1 MFWSGTPQTPT
12 PILPQ
17 SVAGSGGLVRWPP
30 GPSPVAWW
38 GMGGWKALQQK
49 GPQWNG
55 NRNRKIPQEPGESV
69 WVREPLVLSP
79 AEASEASRR
88 HSQSCPTT
96 ISSAGPEDTS
106 DLHPGR
112 SKAGKETKQTPTLRA
127 IKAQGLVQ
135 PLWKAIQQFFEGYT
149 RSYPF
154 AQEFRS

>member
-1 MFWSGTPQTPT
+1 MEGSTAEGTPVKWKQE
-12 PILPQ
+12 Q
-17 SVAGSGGLVRWPP
+17 KDSP
-30 GPSPVAWW
+30 GA
-38 GMGGWKALQQK
+38 
-49 GPQWNG
+49 
-55 NRNRKIPQEPGESV
+55 GESV

-88 HSQSCPTT
+88 HSQSYPTT